1 MTTEWIYA
9 VDTAAV
15 REEGLTGV
23 IVGGRDVALFA
34 VDDEIFATDNQ
45 CTHGEARLSDG
56 FLLDDE
62 IECPLHQGRF
72 SVRTGA
78 ALCAPVTACVKTF
91 PVKIEAGR
99 VFVRFDTEVAHDEA
113 DASTGERT

>member
-1 MTTEWIYA
+1 MTTEWTYA
-9 VDTAAV
+9 AETAAV
-15 REEGLTGV
+15 REQGLTGV
-23 IVGGRDVALFA
+23 IVGGRDIALFA
-34 VDDEIFATDNQ
+34 IDDEIFATDNQ

-62 IECPLHQGRF
+62 VECPLHQGRF

-91 PVKIEAGR
+91 PVRIESGR
-99 VFVRFDTEVAHDEA
+99 VFVRFDAGLDN
-113 DASTGERT
+113 DGPGASTGEHA